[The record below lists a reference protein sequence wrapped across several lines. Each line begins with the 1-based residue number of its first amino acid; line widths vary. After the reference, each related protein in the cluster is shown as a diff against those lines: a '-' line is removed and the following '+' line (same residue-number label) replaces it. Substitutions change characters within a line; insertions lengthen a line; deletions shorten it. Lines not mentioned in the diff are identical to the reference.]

1 MSEAVDGAPNEAIT
15 QAERSV
21 LGAMLLAEGAIRDVL
36 ELGLK
41 PENFYDPKAQTIFA
55 EICSVFMSGGS
66 ADPVTVSNGLLA
78 RGELARVGGAAA
90 LHALVAEV
98 PTATNANYYAAIV
111 RDAAIK
117 RSLATAAARLAQA
130 AASGAPAADVL
141 TVGYSELDALS
152 DTAGNRSTLL
162 PVDDL
167 FMPHLE
173 SIEARAARSDE
184 EGVRPHLSDL
194 HRMIGNLEPGQMI
207 IIGGRPG
214 SGKTTVGLD
223 LARYNAI
230 ARGKKVAVFSMEMSK
245 QELLARILA
254 AHCSVDY
261 EHVRSG
267 RLTEADWAKNAQR
280 ANALREAPVWIDDS
294 ASLTPSDVKAKARQ
308 LQAAQGLDLVV
319 VDYLQLMSSGVRHEN
334 RATEVAA
341 MSRHMKLMAKEL
353 GVPVVVLSQLN
364 RNSESREGGRP
375 KMADLR
381 ESGGLE
387 ADADVILLVHR
398 EEMSVE
404 ESEHAGT
411 ALIIVGKQRAGSTGD
426 VRVLFQGDKVRMVDM
441 ETRYEPGAAA

>member
-1 MSEAVDGAPNEAIT
+1 
-15 QAERSV
+15 
-21 LGAMLLAEGAIRDVL
+21 
-36 ELGLK
+36 
-41 PENFYDPKAQTIFA
+41 
-55 EICSVFMSGGS
+55 
-66 ADPVTVSNGLLA
+66 
-78 RGELARVGGAAA
+78 
-90 LHALVAEV
+90 
-98 PTATNANYYAAIV
+98 
-111 RDAAIK
+111 
-117 RSLATAAARLAQA
+117 
-130 AASGAPAADVL
+130 
-141 TVGYSELDALS
+141 
-152 DTAGNRSTLL
+152 
-162 PVDDL
+162 
-167 FMPHLE
+167 
-173 SIEARAARSDE
+173 
-184 EGVRPHLSDL
+184 
-194 HRMIGNLEPGQMI
+194 
-207 IIGGRPG
+207 
-214 SGKTTVGLD
+214 
-223 LARYNAI
+223 
-230 ARGKKVAVFSMEMSK
+230 
-245 QELLARILA
+245 
-254 AHCSVDY
+254 
-261 EHVRSG
+261 
-267 RLTEADWAKNAQR
+267 LTEADWAKIAQR
-280 ANALREAPVWIDDS
+280 ADSLREAPLWIDDS

-319 VDYLQLMSSGVRHEN
+319 VDYLQLMSSGIRHEN